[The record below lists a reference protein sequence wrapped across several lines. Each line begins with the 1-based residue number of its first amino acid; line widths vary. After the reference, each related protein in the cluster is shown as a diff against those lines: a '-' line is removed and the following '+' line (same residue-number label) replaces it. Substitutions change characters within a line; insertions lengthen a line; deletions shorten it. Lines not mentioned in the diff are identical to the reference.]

1 MGRII
6 IEYLPDISEEAEK
19 IISEN
24 ITPAMTSYEGDSNQY
39 NLLDILADIIS
50 MFSKEDQDVLKKLK
64 SEGVDYIEL

>member
-6 IEYLPDISEEAEK
+6 IEYLPDISEKAEK
-19 IISEN
+19 IISEK

-50 MFSKEDQDVLKKLK
+50 MFSTIISLFSL
-64 SEGVDYIEL
+64 SIFPSSS